1 MSLTCLPWYPKILYS
16 ILFAASALSSQAQFN
31 VDSIA
36 DQTAAVEDLF
46 LANGIFV
53 NNISFVGDSAQL
65 GWLTDG
71 DSIALG
77 INDGLVLSTGIAAV
91 VSNGNNI
98 AGGTWG
104 TQSTNADLSSL
115 TGFPTY
121 DLAQLDFD
129 FIATG
134 DSMTFQFVFG
144 SAEYPEW
151 VGSNFNDIFGF
162 FLSGPGIVGP
172 HE

>member
-1 MSLTCLPWYPKILYS
+1 MKKILYS
-16 ILFAASALSSQAQFN
+16 VLFAASALSSQAQFD
-31 VDSIA
+31 VDSIS
-36 DQTAAVEDLF
+36 DQTSAVEELF

-53 NNISFVGDSAQL
+53 NNISFIGGSAQL

-71 DSIALG
+71 DAVSLG
-77 INDGLVLSTGIAAV
+77 INEGLVLSTGLATS
-91 VSNGNNI
+91 VSNGNNVTGQNWPNTVSNPDL
-98 AGGTWG
+98 AG
-104 TQSTNADLSSL
+104 L
-115 TGFPTY
+115 TGFSTY

-151 VGSNFNDIFGF
+151 VGSSYNDIFGF
-162 FLSGPGIVGP
+162 FVSGPGIP
-172 HE
+172 SASSNFE